1 MPIIETA
8 CALSAHCSF
17 LAHTYYHAYEHEG
30 NRLRAGAKVTEC
42 AHAAC
47 QGKRMRVLRA
57 PMHVLHVM
65 MREMHVMMR
74 EMHVMRCEMH
84 VIMMREMHVM
94 TN

>member
-1 MPIIETA
+1 MRMNMKATDCAPVPRSPNARMP
-8 CALSAHCSF
+8 
-17 LAHTYYHAYEHEG
+17 
-30 NRLRAGAKVTEC
+30 RAKVSEC
-42 AHAAC
+42 ARAARRC

-74 EMHVMRCEMH
+74 EMHVIWCEMH
-84 VIMMREMHVM
+84 DLMCEMHVM